1 MVIGEIKVEVTHL
14 TAAKSVYYGNT
25 TSKKVVSETLFH
37 EQDRREERLIAP
49 CGVIAVI
56 PIERDST
63 DLQGNKVNS
72 VDVFSISVNRNYL
85 QHEDDDSYTAFFHV
99 DDSVYELYVK
109 FNHSKIE
116 DVWLSEWVSNGYFE
130 DGDEPDNIWKKDDF
144 SSYSEFY

>member
-1 MVIGEIKVEVTHL
+1 MVIGEIKVEITHL

-25 TSKKVVSETLFH
+25 TSKKVISETLFH
-37 EQDRREERLIAP
+37 EQDCREERLIAP
-49 CGVIAVI
+49 CGVMATI
-56 PIERDST
+56 PIHREST
-63 DLQGNKVNS
+63 DLQGNKVSS
-72 VDVFSISVNRNYL
+72 VDVFDISVNRNYL
-85 QHEDDDSYTAFFHV
+85 QNEDDDSYTAFFHV

-144 SSYSEFY
+144 SSYSVFC